1 MLTNKLVLHIGSGW
15 INVMCLEVAAFSC
28 NKTKKSDK
36 ISSFELL

>member
-28 NKTKKSDK
+28 NKKKSDK